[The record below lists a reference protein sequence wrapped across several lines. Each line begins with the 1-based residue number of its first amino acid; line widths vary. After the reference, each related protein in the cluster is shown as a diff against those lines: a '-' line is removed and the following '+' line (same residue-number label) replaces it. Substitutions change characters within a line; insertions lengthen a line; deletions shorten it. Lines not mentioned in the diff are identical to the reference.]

1 MHYFEL
7 ENSLIYKVARAGT
20 EKGLTQQAITDCYGI
35 SRIMVSRLLGKAQIE
50 KIIMINKKLNMEKL
64 ANKTT
69 EFNKLV
75 LILLFIMLYSTVH
88 SQTYYFSN
96 SGDDS
101 YTEEQAQNSST
112 PWKTLDK
119 LNSLSLS
126 SGDTILFKK
135 GDTWR
140 GQINVDDSG
149 VTYGAYGTGEKPV
162 IKGSIPVTGW
172 TQYSGNIYKATVS
185 EKVRQLFCNDKRQTL
200 ARYPNTGYARFDKVN
215 SSTSFESD
223 DVGSTDWTGA
233 MAHMRLK
240 HWTFG
245 SKRITSC
252 NNGAITIQSAPH
264 YDPKVGWG
272 FFINNHLKA
281 LDAPGEWYYNS
292 SDSTLY
298 FWPPNDD
305 SPDNYTIEASVI
317 KYGFK
322 IYGAH
327 DITIDGFMLKHQIE
341 SAIEAQD
348 PKSDNI
354 TIKNNEIYG
363 VDQNSIRLGS
373 NMFGANGMQHATIDN
388 NIIQYSN
395 RNGIFCSVDY
405 PIITNNV
412 IKHIGDDYTKLNA
425 YGVGNWEHASIGID
439 VHGAKG
445 HLRENRIDS
454 IGYIGIQ
461 FGNGHNYIIEYNYVS
476 NYCMSADDG
485 GGIYCFQMD
494 YNVEDVKG
502 AIVRYNIVKDGIGSP
517 EATNEPD
524 YIAVE
529 GIYLDGASQ
538 EVTVQNNTVSHG
550 GSRGIFTNHGKDHK
564 FYNNVV
570 YNSILSGARFREV
583 HGKIEGYEIKGNVFY
598 SLKADQIIIQNYSSL
613 DSRTDFGTYDNNYY
627 CNPYSTSLVW
637 DQGTTY
643 TLEGWQAHSGQD
655 ANTQES
661 LIGADDI
668 PYGYGPQL
676 ISNTTFDS
684 NISGWDFWSKG
695 GSGGNS
701 WENNDKLDG
710 GTLKHN
716 PGSSSSSYASHN
728 ISIEKGKLYEI
739 KFSIVS
745 NVSKSLNVNVIR
757 NHGDYATLGFGTT
770 ITVNTNRQDFTFQFT
785 ATETEPEA
793 MIYFYNAYGKSTP
806 MFWLDNVSIKEIVS
820 MPSPEEVSPLFMN
833 PTMETV
839 TIKLDSSFYRD
850 LDGNVVTGSISL
862 EPFTS
867 KILTIS
873 HDSDSVPP
881 AAPSGLSVTAVSSSS
896 IDLSWDNNT
905 EEDFDSYTVRRATTT
920 GGPYTTIATRATS
933 SNYSDTGL
941 APETTYYYIVIA
953 KDKSSNSSEN
963 SNEVSATTTTDRDT
977 IPPAAPS
984 GLSVAKVS
992 GRAINLNW
1000 DDNTEEDFD
1009 SYTVKRATTSGGPYT
1024 TIATGVTSSNYSDKG
1039 LAPETTYYYI
1049 VIAKDKSDNSSENS
1063 NEISATTTA
1072 LEPLP
1077 APYSFYD
1084 FEEDSGI
1091 SVADSGTLQN
1101 NATLIGSEIDWATGG
1116 VKNSESEKDG
1126 CVRITGSTKTG
1137 RSYVKVPFNN
1147 LHNSNDYTF
1156 SAWVKWDTNVSP
1168 DWAYVFWQNGDD
1180 SNKTRHVDMW
1190 WDKQYK
1196 TVSTSMND
1204 ENGGSIRIRPTG
1216 TTVDVFDGN
1225 WHLVAI
1231 TMENGTDAKL
1241 WVDGEKTGEVTSTT
1255 KVAINGGDD
1264 LWLGTM
1270 PDKDP
1275 DGVTKMVGFIDRV
1288 GIYDQALTS
1297 DQMAELYVT
1306 KSNFDPST
1314 GVKELDNASMFK
1326 LYQNTPNPFSSETT
1340 IAYELKQ
1347 SGSVT
1352 LQLFDITGKVVT
1364 TLEQSKKAAGLYQ
1377 VKWNG
1382 LNASKDKAPNGI
1394 YLCKLRVVSKNKVFY
1409 DVKKIVVK

>member
-1 MHYFEL
+1 MKL
-7 ENSLIYKVARAGT
+7 KTRTNK
-20 EKGLTQQAITDCYGI
+20 AI
-35 SRIMVSRLLGKAQIE
+35 
-50 KIIMINKKLNMEKL
+50 
-64 ANKTT
+64 

-75 LILLFIMLYSTVH
+75 LILLFTIFYSTVY

-135 GDTWR
+135 GDTWL
-140 GQINVDDSG
+140 GQINVNGSG
-149 VTYGAYGTGEKPV
+149 VTYGSYGTGEKPV

-172 TQYSGNIYKATVS
+172 TLYSGNIYKATVS
-185 EKVRQLFCNDKRQTL
+185 EKVIQLFCNDERQTL

-233 MAHMRLK
+233 MAQMRVK

-245 SKRITSC
+245 AQRITSC
-252 NNGAITIQSAPH
+252 NNGAITIMSAPH

-281 LDAPGEWYYNS
+281 LDAPGEWYYDSN
-292 SDSTLY
+292 DSTLY
-298 FWPPNDD
+298 FWPPNND
-305 SPDNYTIEASVI
+305 SPDNYTIEASVTG
-317 KYGFK
+317 YGFK
-322 IYGAH
+322 INGASS
-327 DITIDGFMLKHQIE
+327 ITIDGFIVKHQIL
-341 SAIEAQD
+341 SGIEALD
-348 PKSDNI
+348 PNSDYI
-354 TIKNNEIYG
+354 TVQNNEIYG
-363 VDQNSIRLGS
+363 VDQNAIRMGK
-373 NMFGANGMQHATIDN
+373 NMFSSNGMEHITIDN
-388 NIIQYSN
+388 NIVEGAN
-395 RNGIFCSVDY
+395 RNGIWCSADY
-405 PIITNNV
+405 STITKNV
-412 IKHIGDDYTKLNA
+412 VKHIGDDYTKLSA
-425 YGVGNWEHASIGID
+425 YGVGNFEHASIGID
-439 VHGAKG
+439 AHGAQG
-445 HLRENRIDS
+445 NIRENRLDS

-461 FGNGHNYIIEYNYVS
+461 FGNGRNYIIEYNYVT
-476 NYCMSADDG
+476 NYCISTDDG
-485 GGIYCFQMD
+485 GGIYCFQMYYD
-494 YNVEDVKG
+494 KEVVKG
-502 AIVRYNIVKDGIGSP
+502 SIVRYNIVTDGIGAP
-517 EATNEPD
+517 EATDEPD

-529 GIYLDGASQ
+529 GIYLDGTSQ
-538 EVTVQNNTVSHG
+538 EVTVQNNTVSNG
-550 GSRGIFTNHGKDHK
+550 GSRGYYTNHGRDHK
-564 FYNNVV
+564 FINNVSYNNRLAQ
-570 YNSILSGARFREV
+570 IRFNEMAE
-583 HGKIEGYEIKGNVFY
+583 GIERYEMKGNVFY
-598 SLKADQIIIQNYSSL
+598 SLKSDQLSLEQSSYI
-613 DSRTDFGTYDNNYY
+613 SGTTDFGTYDNNYY
-627 CNPYSTSLVW
+627 CNPYSTSLVK

-643 TLEGWQAHSGQD
+643 TLEGWQDYSGQD
-655 ANTQES
+655 ANTKES

-668 PYGYGPQL
+668 PYNYGPQL

-684 NISGWDFWSKG
+684 NISGWSFWSNG
-695 GSGGNS
+695 GGRNS
-701 WENNDKLDG
+701 WEENAKLDG
-710 GTLKHN
+710 GTLKHD

-728 ISIEKGKLYEI
+728 ISIEEGKLYEI

-745 NVSKSLNVNVIR
+745 NQSKSMNVYVIR

-820 MPSPEEVSPLFMN
+820 RPSPEEISPLFMN

-881 AAPSGLSVTAVSSSS
+881 AAPSGLLVTAVSSSG
-896 IDLSWDNNT
+896 INLDWDDNM
-905 EEDFDSYTVRRATTT
+905 EEDFDSYTVRRATKT
-920 GGPYTTIATRATS
+920 GGPYTTIATRASSSSYSDTGLASETTYYYVVIAKDKSSNSSENSNEVSATTTVDRDTIPPAAPSGLSVAEVSGRAINLNWDDNTEDDFDSYTVKRATTAGGPYTTIASGVTS

-953 KDKSSNSSEN
+953 KDK
-963 SNEVSATTTTDRDT
+963 
-977 IPPAAPS
+977 
-984 GLSVAKVS
+984 
-992 GRAINLNW
+992 LN
-1000 DDNTEEDFD
+1000 
-1009 SYTVKRATTSGGPYT
+1009 
-1024 TIATGVTSSNYSDKG
+1024 
-1039 LAPETTYYYI
+1039 
-1049 VIAKDKSDNSSENS
+1049 NSSENS
-1063 NEISATTTA
+1063 NEISVTTAA

-1084 FEEDSGI
+1084 FEEGSGI

-1116 VKNSESEKDG
+1116 VKYSESEKDG
-1126 CVRITGSTKTG
+1126 CVQITGSTKTG

-1147 LHNSNDYTF
+1147 LHNSDNYTF
-1156 SAWVKWDTNVSP
+1156 SAWIKWDTNVDP

-1196 TVSTSMND
+1196 TVSTTMND
-1204 ENGGSIRIRPTG
+1204 ENGGSIRIRPTRA
-1216 TTVDVFDGN
+1216 TVNVFDGN

-1264 LWLGTM
+1264 LWLGTK

-1297 DQMAELYVT
+1297 GQMAELYAS

-1314 GVKELDNASMFK
+1314 GVKELDNSSMFK
-1326 LYQNTPNPFSSETT
+1326 LYQNTPNPFNSETT

-1347 SGSVT
+1347 PGSVT
-1352 LQLFDITGKVVT
+1352 LQLFDITGKVVA
-1364 TLEQSKKAAGLYQ
+1364 TLEHSKKPAGFYQ
-1377 VKWNG
+1377 IKWNG

-1394 YLCKLRVVSKNKVFY
+1394 YLCKLRVISKNKVFY